1 MSESRS
7 NKRYTPDISASRHSR
22 EDYEKSQVN
31 ALNSWFAEAANRDGY
46 ENAEDMVKAA
56 EETREDERLRKT
68 EEYVMSVTELRFA
81 YMIAQEINKLSA
93 TNVDDIIKEIEEN
106 NKDGNKSD
114 VDIQREVEDKIQSIS
129 MQIDHKRD
137 NLIDR
142 LHKYRDSLD
151 LIDDP
156 IRRQRAIESYDAAKA
171 FIIDATEDYLDSPAS
186 EPDSQ
191 PASQEPDPT
200 GNQGQGKQPA
210 GGSGTKEPVTARGV
224 AEKLRAE
231 GKGFSL
237 DAYEQA
243 LDDEGG
249 NLSPR
254 EETLLKELDKA
265 QQENQALQDTIK
277 TLQEELNDIKSRLD
291 QQSDNSLKTKFA
303 NIFERTKRSKEL
315 LKSKWVK
322 IGAGVLATVSLLSLG
337 GGLFAWNN
345 SVESDPMQSSAAA
358 ESGGSEEDTPIF
370 EQSGTNKQNNISEKT
385 NESGTNKQ
393 NNVTEKTNKPTEI
406 QGYSPEDVKAFRDNY
421 GIGDGVLP
429 FTSEADAM
437 MRDGQGAFSLE
448 NEYAVGEALCSI
460 EVNEGMNA
468 RGCYNQLG
476 LAAAHNAQVMA
487 QLIGQERGLD
497 MTAEG
502 YTQEVN
508 AILDQLLNDPEF
520 WSSEYSKYF
529 GQERQV
535 ELRIDTYSSRTS
547 HYNIDGRLEVSY
559 GVPPEGAFLIVNN
572 PDGSQTMIRVNC
584 GGQVT
589 VQERVY
595 EIGENGKVTEV
606 PHTPVPWGSTPQKP
620 IPGQPGEQ
628 GTPPAQPGT
637 PEEQTPQEPASK
649 DSSTS
654 IDENSE
660 VPEGNKADAVE
671 ADLATG
677 GDTEPSEQPGATY
690 VPPAQ
695 AEGAGQVASDAQ
707 APQSEQRQAQADQGV
722 DTGDGNQSNSGTVST
737 N

>member
-1 MSESRS
+1 MPTSTAGESI
-7 NKRYTPDISASRHSR
+7 NHSV
-22 EDYEKSQVN
+22 EDLS
-31 ALNSWFAEAANRDGY
+31 
-46 ENAEDMVKAA
+46 
-56 EETREDERLRKT
+56 T
-68 EEYVMSVTELRFA
+68 
-81 YMIAQEINKLSA
+81 AQDF
-93 TNVDDIIKEIEEN
+93 V
-106 NKDGNKSD
+106 
-114 VDIQREVEDKIQSIS
+114 DKIQSIKD
-129 MQIDHKRD
+129 QIQLLVEQKGELKLNRD
-137 NLIDR
+137 NNEKMNPAVFKRYSGESVYQEHLTELNDKISDFESQIQDTHQ
-142 LHKYRDSLD
+142 LYKSLGGDKIDSLKAE
-151 LIDDP
+151 LLERTGGKPRVTWSAEAMITA
-156 IRRQRAIESYDAAKA
+156 RALEQAERAFEDSYKEY
-171 FIIDATEDYLDSPAS
+171 IS
-186 EPDSQ
+186 
-191 PASQEPDPT
+191 SQEPDPT

-210 GGSGTKEPVTARGV
+210 GGSDTKEPITARGV
-224 AEKLRAE
+224 AERLRAG
-231 GKGFSL
+231 GKYFSL
-237 DAYEQA
+237 DAYAQA

-265 QQENQALQDTIK
+265 QQEKQALQDTIK
-277 TLQEELNDIKSRLD
+277 ALQEELNDIKSRLD
-291 QQSDNSLKTKFA
+291 QQPDNGLKTKFA
-303 NIFERTKRSKEL
+303 NINIFERTKRSKEW

-322 IGAGVLATVSLLSLG
+322 IGAGVLATVSLLGLG

-358 ESGGSEEDTPIF
+358 ESGDLEETTPIF
-370 EQSGTNKQNNISEKT
+370 EQPGANEQNNASATT
-385 NESGTNKQ
+385 NESGANKQ
-393 NNVTEKTNKPTEI
+393 NDVAEKTDKPTEI

-421 GIGDGVLP
+421 GIGEGILP

-535 ELRIDTYSSRTS
+535 ELRIDTDSSRTS

-595 EIGENGKVTEV
+595 EIGENSEVKEV
-606 PHTPVPWGSTPQKP
+606 PYTPVPWDSTPQKP
-620 IPGQPGEQ
+620 TPDQPGEQ
-628 GTPPAQPGT
+628 DTPPTQPGT
-637 PEEQTPQEPASK
+637 PEEQTPQEPAPK

-677 GDTEPSEQPGATY
+677 SDAEPSEQPGATY
-690 VPPAQ
+690 TPPVQ
-695 AEGAGQVASDAQ
+695 EQTEQVAPEAQ
-707 APQSEQRQAQADQGV
+707 APQSERRQAQADQGV
-722 DTGDGNQSNSGTVST
+722 EAGNGNQSNSGTVST

>member
-46 ENAEDMVKAA
+46 KNAEDMVKAA
-56 EETREDERLRKT
+56 EDTREDERLRKT

-156 IRRQRAIESYDAAKA
+156 IRRQRAVESYDSAEA
-171 FIIDATEDYLDSPAS
+171 FIINATEDYIDSPAS

-191 PASQEPDPT
+191 SASQEPNPT
-200 GNQGQGKQPA
+200 GSQGQGKQPV

-224 AEKLRAE
+224 AEELRAA
-231 GKGFSL
+231 GKDFSL

-303 NIFERTKRSKEL
+303 NILESTKRSKER

-322 IGAGVLATVSLLSLG
+322 IGAGVLATVSLLGLG

-370 EQSGTNKQNNISEKT
+370 EQ
-385 NESGTNKQ
+385 SGTNKQ

-535 ELRIDTYSSRTS
+535 ELRIDTDSSRTS

-595 EIGENGKVTEV
+595 EIGENGKVTKV
-606 PHTPVPWGSTPQKP
+606 QHTPVPWGSTPQKP

-637 PEEQTPQEPASK
+637 PEEQTPQEPNSK
-649 DSSTS
+649 DPTVGANV
-654 IDENSE
+654 NSDLSGQVQMGDQAGTGE
-660 VPEGNKADAVE
+660 VNS
-671 ADLATG
+671 ATG
-677 GDTEPSEQPGATY
+677 GDTEPSEKPGKTY
-690 VPPAQ
+690 VPLVQEQ
-695 AEGAGQVASDAQ
+695 AEGTGQVVPGSQ
-707 APQSEQRQAQADQGV
+707 APQS
-722 DTGDGNQSNSGTVST
+722 
-737 N
+737 